1 TDLRSPLPAGNG
13 FPEIR
18 RTTSLSISMPKASAI
33 CCAIRLQPHV
43 RLRRSFQRPRRS
55 VLSWVLWGLAVGPVW
70 VKTAFDTF
78 ASSAAFE
85 NGSAWMALTHG
96 GSQDPCR
103 AHEQSAQT
111 GDDAIRGSKVGS
123 PLPTTIQNQDLM
135 SYQDGFSNN
144 GTEPTGSS
152 QPHYDD

>member
-1 TDLRSPLPAGNG
+1 MDSQKFGGPRPCRSRCRRPA
-13 FPEIR
+13 R
-18 RTTSLSISMPKASAI
+18 SAVQSA
-33 CCAIRLQPHV
+33 CSPMCDCAV
-43 RLRRSFQRPRRS
+43 SFQRPRRS
-55 VLSWVLWGLAVGPVW
+55 VLSWVLWDLAVGPVW

-111 GDDAIRGSKVGS
+111 GDDAIRGSKV
-123 PLPTTIQNQDLM
+123 
-135 SYQDGFSNN
+135 
-144 GTEPTGSS
+144 
-152 QPHYDD
+152 